1 MLDCVIQRT
10 SYTITTCRLLKN
22 KVYREVTNVASRKGR
37 QLQLSRHQTYQ
48 EGDECSLSKFTENE
62 SLEHSTNVDNLV
74 EIELYN
80 YEPAFE
86 A

>member
-1 MLDCVIQRT
+1 M
-10 SYTITTCRLLKN
+10 
-22 KVYREVTNVASRKGR
+22 ASRKGR

-48 EGDECSLSKFTENE
+48 EGDEFSLSKFTENE
-62 SLEHSTNVDNLV
+62 SLEDSTNVDNLN